1 MRHGLYYVRSSMMG
15 RGVETD
21 IAPDGSPVEVYL
33 RLPPGD
39 EPDIIHAAVPEG
51 AAILELGCGAG
62 RLTRTLVA
70 LGHPVVAVDE
80 SPEMLSHIRG
90 AEAVLA
96 DIETLELKRQFAVVL
111 LASIWSMLRSRTE
124 ERSCGHAAATSPRTV
139 KF

>member
-62 RLTRTLVA
+62 RLTRALVA
-70 LGHPVVAVDE
+70 LGHPVVAVTNRRRC
-80 SPEMLSHIRG
+80 SAHVQG
-90 AEAVLA
+90 AEA
-96 DIETLELKRQFAVVL
+96 R
-111 LASIWSMLRSRTE
+111 
-124 ERSCGHAAATSPRTV
+124 PR
-139 KF
+139 